1 MRIWLFAI
9 LLVLWG
15 NLLHPL
21 IGSTAILPG
30 GSWPFVVAGAAL
42 VAVSF
47 FAARALGLDAATLG
61 LRPAGAFRGFLIGAL
76 AGAVV
81 ATSAVAIMRGFVP
94 ALIGQPVIY
103 EPLSRVAA
111 GELLR
116 PGRAGCHAL
125 LHLPEPRLQLP
136 RAPGARREALLE
148 LAGPALAEAL
158 RLQGVEV
165 ALWHGTVAFF
175 TVMNTT
181 MPVVLIVPAIAG
193 AFVVLFVGGVIMA
206 GLRVTTG
213 SLLTTIA
220 AHWAFNAIILVGLRY
235 QRID

>member
-42 VAVSF
+42 VVVSL

-61 LRPAGAFRGFLIGAL
+61 LRPAGAFRGFLIGAF

-81 ATSAVAIMRGFVP
+81 ATSAVAIMRGIVP

-103 EPLSRVAA
+103 EPLSRVAPGDLSTHIA
-111 GELLR
+111 FFLPFGAVIPEEFAFRGTLL
-116 PGRAGCHAL
+116 GGL
-125 LHLPEPRLQLP
+125 L
-136 RAPGARREALLE
+136 ARCGVRTAV
-148 LAGPALAEAL
+148 LASAIAF
-158 RLQGVEV
+158 

-181 MPVVLIVPAIAG
+181 MPVVLIVPAIAA

>member
-30 GSWPFVVAGAAL
+30 GSWQFVLAGAAL
-42 VAVSF
+42 VAVSIL
-47 FAARALGLDAATLG
+47 AARAIGLDAAALG
-61 LRPAGAFRGFLIGAL
+61 LRRAGALRGALVGAFAGAFI
-76 AGAVV
+76 
-81 ATSAVAIMRGFVP
+81 ATTAVAIMRGVVP
-94 ALIGQPVIY
+94 ALIGQPVMY

-111 GELLR
+111 GDLYTHIAFFLPFGAVIPEEIAFRGTLL
-116 PGRAGCHAL
+116 GGL
-125 LHLPEPRLQLP
+125 L
-136 RAPGARREALLE
+136 ARY
-148 LAGPALAEAL
+148 
-158 RLQGVEV
+158 GVRTAV
-165 ALWHGTVAFF
+165 TASAIAFALWHGTVAFF

-181 MPVVLIVPAIAG
+181 MPVVLIIPAIAG
-193 AFVVLFVGGVIMA
+193 AFVVLFVGGVTMA
-206 GLRVTTG
+206 SLRLTTG
-213 SLLTTIA
+213 SLLTSIA

>member
-1 MRIWLFAI
+1 LKIWVFAI

-21 IGSTAILPG
+21 IGSSAILPG
-30 GSWPFVVAGAAL
+30 GSWHFVIAGAAL
-42 VAVSF
+42 VGISLV
-47 FAARALGLDAATLG
+47 AARAIGLDAAALG
-61 LRPAGAFRGFLIGAL
+61 LRRAGAFRGALIGAF
-76 AGAVV
+76 AGAFI
-81 ATSAVAIMRGFVP
+81 ATAAVAIMRGVVP

-111 GELLR
+111 GDLYRHIAFFLPFGAVIPEEIAFRGTLL
-116 PGRAGCHAL
+116 GGL
-125 LHLPEPRLQLP
+125 L
-136 RAPGARREALLE
+136 ARY
-148 LAGPALAEAL
+148 
-158 RLQGVEV
+158 GVRTAV
-165 ALWHGTVAFF
+165 TASAIAFALWHGTVAWF

-181 MPVVLIVPAIAG
+181 MPVVLIIPAIAG

-206 GLRVTTG
+206 SLRVTTG
-213 SLLTTIA
+213 SLLTSIA